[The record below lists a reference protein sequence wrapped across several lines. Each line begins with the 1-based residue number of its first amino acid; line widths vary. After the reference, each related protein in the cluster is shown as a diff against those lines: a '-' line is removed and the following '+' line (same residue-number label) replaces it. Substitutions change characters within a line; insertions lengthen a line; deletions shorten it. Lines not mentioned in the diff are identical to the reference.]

1 MIVLGFVAFKSDIQR
16 VCVCELALGYLKNK
30 VSQDLYKVNYHIL
43 LEKQVTSD
51 I

>member
-1 MIVLGFVAFKSDIQR
+1 MTFRERERERERKR
-16 VCVCELALGYLKNK
+16 ELALGYLKNK